1 MKQGLMTHPS
11 KNIFSDPKLL
21 KEWSIQVSNS
31 CGGLQ
36 MTTSPILKPIDVKK
50 LDVLVEKFVQDYNEQ
65 MINASK
71 KLEEE

>member
-1 MKQGLMTHPS
+1 MTHPS

-36 MTTSPILKPIDVKK
+36 MTTSPILKATDVKK

>member
-1 MKQGLMTHPS
+1 MKHPS

-21 KEWSIQVSNS
+21 KEWSIQMSNA

-36 MTTSPILKPIDVKK
+36 MTTSPILKPVDMKK
-50 LDVLVEKFVQDYNEQ
+50 LDSLVEKFVQDYNEQ
-65 MINASK
+65 MTNASK

>member
-1 MKQGLMTHPS
+1 
-11 KNIFSDPKLL
+11 
-21 KEWSIQVSNS
+21 
-31 CGGLQ
+31 
-36 MTTSPILKPIDVKK
+36 MTTSPILKPTDVKA

>member
-1 MKQGLMTHPS
+1 
-11 KNIFSDPKLL
+11 
-21 KEWSIQVSNS
+21 
-31 CGGLQ
+31 
-36 MTTSPILKPIDVKK
+36 MTTSPILKPTDVKK